1 MSLRRKWLS
10 FPPVTKVSPT
20 FRAGL
25 VRGADACGPSNL
37 PGSQYRFLK
46 GNSRNEFG
54 GEKSFDLNLG

>member
-1 MSLRRKWLS
+1 MSLRRKWVS
-10 FPPVTKVSPT
+10 FPPVTKVPPT

-25 VRGADACGPSNL
+25 VRGVDGGDPSNL
-37 PGSQYRFLK
+37 PDGQYRFLK